1 MELSD
6 SCESCKFHDGT
17 RIDHMMQQ
25 EYKEI
30 EEEIKSEE
38 SLRCGILST
47 RDKQGKSREEFIP
60 KCPCRSCLVKMV
72 CPYDYRMIFDKGT
85 KCCYLFQ
92 EFMGEILEH
101 YFKLWQD
108 GKLKHVEQI
117 HLGGHSY

>member
-1 MELSD
+1 MDLSD
-6 SCESCKFHDGT
+6 SCESCKFHDGH
-17 RIDHMMQQ
+17 RIDHMMQK
-25 EYKEI
+25 EYSK
-30 EEEIKSEE
+30 E

-47 RDKQGKSREEFIP
+47 RDKQGKTRDEFIP

-85 KCCYLFQ
+85 KCCSLFQ

-108 GKLKHVEQI
+108 GKLKHVEHI
-117 HLGGHSY
+117 HLGGFEY